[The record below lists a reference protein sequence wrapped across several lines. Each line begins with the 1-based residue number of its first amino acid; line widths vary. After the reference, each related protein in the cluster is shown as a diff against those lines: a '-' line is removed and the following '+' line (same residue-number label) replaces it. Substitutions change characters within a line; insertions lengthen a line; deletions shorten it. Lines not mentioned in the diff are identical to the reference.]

1 MHSEEIPEVKIQHIV
16 GFKFNNISY
25 LDNDDSDGPYR
36 FESSCLRK

>member
-1 MHSEEIPEVKIQHIV
+1 MHFKKIPEVTIQQIV

-25 LDNDDSDGPYR
+25 RDNDDSDGPYR

>member
-1 MHSEEIPEVKIQHIV
+1 MHSEKIPEVKIQHIV
-16 GFKFNNISY
+16 GFKNNISY